1 MKEYTN
7 DELKSLISNIYGE
20 IIETKHKLQSL
31 WDQVTKYKSLCNH
44 DNIKAEE
51 WGSATC
57 NICGEYFSWY
67 CPTSPSLECDYKQDD
82 GSYDEDNCRYCGMPE
97 ERK

>member
-1 MKEYTN
+1 MEEYTN
-7 DELKSLISNIYGE
+7 EELKSLMSNVHGE

-31 WDQVTKYKSLCNH
+31 WDQVAKYKSLCNH
-44 DNIKAEE
+44 DDIKVEE

-57 NICGEYFSWY
+57 NICGENFSWY
-67 CPTSPSLECDYKQDD
+67 CPTSPSLECDYEQED